1 MTFHWYAGE
10 APPLEG
16 VAVKVTVD
24 PAHTGF
30 CEGVTFTLTGSNGLT
45 VMVMAFEVAG
55 LFEMQTNSEEVRTQ
69 VTISLLA
76 GV

>member
-1 MTFHWYAGE
+1 
-10 APPLEG
+10 LEG
-16 VAVKVTVD
+16 VAVKVTEG

-69 VTISLLA
+69 VTISLFA

>member
-1 MTFHWYAGE
+1 LTFHWYAGE

-69 VTISLLA
+69 VTISLFV

>member
-1 MTFHWYAGE
+1 V
-10 APPLEG
+10 PPLEG
-16 VAVKVTVD
+16 VAVKVTEF
-24 PAHTGF
+24 PAQTGF

-69 VTISLLA
+69 VTISLFV